1 MKQIDEDTNLPPSIS
16 DSEPPKTEA
25 TKPEKAETDDK
36 TTSEPKAD
44 TEKAN
49 EKPPETIESKSEEK
63 TNKTVTPEPAAVKEP
78 SPSPQDLAKSSE
90 SSKTKK
96 TDEVKNANADVSAD
110 STSPPTKRFK
120 SSNSP
125 SKSKKEKPEIKDT
138 EEEESDDEEEEEQGE
153 EEEEEEDEGE
163 IEEKLM
169 IVTGPGEGAECEG
182 APELFFS
189 EEICEDVMYF
199 YGEGSGEDCC
209 TGNPA
214 VETAAEADKETTNP
228 DNNTL
233 ENNSQP
239 DDAEQNLIT
248 TKSIS
253 SDPVFSGT
261 SKTINGADN
270 CKNVDLSKNSEGAV
284 SSEENS
290 EEATKETN
298 SQLDDSEL
306 KNTTSAPLPVTK
318 RFLQNIPKP
327 NPSTNSDSD
336 SSVSKVKLWSV
347 DSLCSKASAPESLDP
362 PATDNNSGHHTT
374 HSQVLPNADSLI
386 SPNNETPNVNS
397 IEKAP
402 SAQSEALVNS
412 DKLSNNESANST
424 DQGEDAAQNIS
435 DLPGSPTKQFFFGRP
450 GCLKLSPNSAAAEE
464 NTSKSDVPED
474 LSSPQKKD
482 TQQSTVS
489 IDPATKD
496 NEVAE
501 TNDKKTCLEEVKST
515 ANESNEQSKECNKK
529 EDSNVVVEKSN
540 IKKESSK
547 SEEVSGEKIEEN
559 SKRSEKISKRDEKFS
574 KREEKIL
581 KRDEKIL
588 KPDEKKR
595 NQGVKSSKQDEE
607 SSKKDEKSSEK
618 LPNDTSSKKTDVE
631 ASNIVSKEEIVKAEV
646 PKEAKNVT
654 VPPLIEPTVTQE
666 DSPSE
671 GKLLQESSLKETK
684 SDSEKIQLPENL
696 KVSRKQS
703 AKDEKIVCNLSKTAK
718 LDSANKDEGSLSL
731 LDVKPG
737 KHKAIEDDVC
747 ESTNST
753 DSPKLESIETKVKKP
768 KLSAENSVDEDHTVS
783 KDLTKQIAKTS
794 PSVEKKSETPLE
806 SAPPSEPRKKPV
818 LGHKKT
824 SIKDLAKAIDAISSR
839 INSDKKTK
847 EKTPTKKDPSLDLDD
862 SGIQFKKIKVD
873 GNAGFEKDVKVEDI
887 EMRALTETT
896 LKNDKKVKTKSKDGK
911 KDANKIVTVV
921 KKPLVMP
928 QKNNSE
934 SNDSDE
940 HTPLQARRTKR
951 TESPKGKSDQ
961 TSVGSKKSKTADTL
975 SSRKRTA
982 VNSKTTTPNVDE
994 KEPKKGKGTAGR
1006 KRGHEETESPSEED
1020 YLETPKSKR
1029 LKMKPKKTNSKIR

>member
-16 DSEPPKTEA
+16 DSEPKTET
-25 TKPEKAETDDK
+25 TKPEKTETDDK

-49 EKPPETIESKSEEK
+49 DIPSESIESKGEEK
-63 TNKTVTPEPAAVKEP
+63 INEAITPAPDVAKEP
-78 SPSPQDLAKSSE
+78 TPSPPQDLAKLSLA
-90 SSKTKK
+90 SKTRKADK
-96 TDEVKNANADVSAD
+96 LVKSADADVSAD
-110 STSPPTKRFK
+110 SITPPTKRFK

-125 SKSKKEKPEIKDT
+125 SKNKKEKPELKET
-138 EEEESDDEEEEEQGE
+138 EEEESDDVDDDDEEEEEEEEEEGEE

-163 IEEKLM
+163 IEEKVM
-169 IVTGPGEGAECEG
+169 MVTGPGEGAECEG

-214 VETAAEADKETTNP
+214 VEAAAEAEKETTNP
-228 DNNTL
+228 DNNSL

-239 DDAEQNLIT
+239 DDAEQNLIA

-253 SDPVFSGT
+253 SVSVFSGT

-290 EEATKETN
+290 EEATKESN

-347 DSLCSKASAPESLDP
+347 DSLCSKTSAPESLDP

-397 IEKAP
+397 IEKTP
-402 SAQSEALVNS
+402 SAQSQALVNS
-412 DKLSNNESANST
+412 DKLSNSESANNS
-424 DQGEDAAQNIS
+424 DEGKDVAQITS
-435 DLPGSPTKQFFFGRP
+435 DLPGSPHKQFFFGRP
-450 GCLKLSPNSAAAEE
+450 GCLKLSPDSAAA
-464 NTSKSDVPED
+464 NTSKPDAPED

-482 TQQSTVS
+482 TDHSTVS
-489 IDPATKD
+489 IDLATND
-496 NEVAE
+496 NDVAE
-501 TNDKKTCLEEVKST
+501 TNVKKACLEEVKST
-515 ANESNEQSKECNKK
+515 ANKSNEQSDVCNKK
-529 EDSNVVVEKSN
+529 GESNIVVEKQDIANS
-540 IKKESSK
+540 KKESS
-547 SEEVSGEKIEEN
+547 SEKVEVN
-559 SKRSEKISKRDEKFS
+559 SKQSGKISKRDDKIS
-574 KREEKIL
+574 KL
-581 KRDEKIL
+581 DEKTL
-588 KPDEKKR
+588 KLDEKRKKL
-595 NQGVKSSKQDEE
+595 GAKSSKQDEE

-618 LPNDTSSKKTDVE
+618 LPNDTNSKKANVVE
-631 ASNIVSKEEIVKAEV
+631 PSNTVSKEEAAVKAEV
-646 PKEAKNVT
+646 PKEAKVET
-654 VPPLIEPTVTQE
+654 VPPPIQPVAREE
-666 DSPSE
+666 SPSK
-671 GKLLQESSLKETK
+671 GKLIQESPLKETK
-684 SDSEKIQLPENL
+684 SESEKVQLPENL
-696 KVSRKQS
+696 VSRKQS
-703 AKDEKIVCNLSKTAK
+703 TKDESIVCNVSKTAK
-718 LDSANKDEGSLSL
+718 LDSTSKDEVSLSL

-783 KDLTKQIAKTS
+783 KDLTKQISKTS

-806 SAPPSEPRKKPV
+806 SSPPSELRKKPM

-847 EKTPTKKDPSLDLDD
+847 EKTPTKKDPSLDD

-873 GNAGFEKDVKVEDI
+873 GNAHFEKVVKVEDI
-887 EMRALTETT
+887 EMHALTETT
-896 LKNDKKVKTKSKDGK
+896 LKIDKKVKTKSKDGK

-921 KKPLVMP
+921 KKPLVIS

-940 HTPLQARRTKR
+940 HTPLQVRRNKR
-951 TESPKGKSDQ
+951 TESPKGKSEQ
-961 TSVGSKKSKTADTL
+961 TSISSKKSKTADTL

-982 VNSKTTTPNVDE
+982 VNSKTITSSVDD

-1020 YLETPKSKR
+1020 YLETPRSKR